1 MAILIEA
8 ITKYYSVLI
17 DIGAD
22 YILPKQRKKWILIMI
37 FFALILSM
45 IATVPSEKSYNQ
57 WLVNQYNLKCTSATV
72 TRDCTINGQAIEWKD
87 RAERYLFLY
96 KKTTDEYSTNKGNL
110 TIDSL
115 GIFGHYF
122 DISSS

>member
-1 MAILIEA
+1 MIHIVL
-8 ITKYYSVLI
+8 ITKYYNVLTC
-17 DIGAD
+17 IGAD
-22 YILPKQRKKWILIMI
+22 SVLPKQRKKWILILI

-45 IATVPSEKSYNQ
+45 VATVPSEKSYNQ
-57 WLVNQYNLKCTSATV
+57 WLATQYNLKCTSDTV
-72 TRDCTINGQAIEWKD
+72 TRDCSINGQAIERKD
-87 RAERYLFLY
+87 KTERHLFLY

-110 TIDSL
+110 TIKSL